1 MHARTIPGVALAM
14 TLFCGLLAGGA
25 ASGATPEEDM
35 IAAASLGTG
44 AKLGPWLT
52 NVHEE
57 YQKSSNKRA
66 FQSRIPALRVD
77 GGMIGVD
84 LYANDA
90 ASLRRSL
97 EQLGA
102 RNLKTHG
109 PLVSAQVPVSALG
122 QLAAL
127 PTLRFAMPALA
138 KVRVASQ
145 GGVVSQGDVSLG
157 SNSVRA
163 TTGLDGTGVTVGVM
177 SDSYQCNP
185 APFVPGAPTTTA
197 AQDEATQDVPPGVEV
212 LDNGGCPASDE
223 GRGMVQLVHDVAPGA
238 SQKFHSA
245 FNGSVDFADGILE
258 LQEAGADVIVDD
270 VIYFAENM
278 FSDGIIAQAAD
289 QAVARGA
296 AYFSS
301 AGNQARLSYESE
313 YREVLV
319 PINGGGNN
327 NGNGAPF
334 VLPAQDFDPGAGVD
348 TLQKIHVTPD
358 ASGQALI
365 VFSLQWD
372 QPFRTSTA

>member
-1 MHARTIPGVALAM
+1 
-14 TLFCGLLAGGA
+14 
-25 ASGATPEEDM
+25 
-35 IAAASLGTG
+35 
-44 AKLGPWLT
+44 
-52 NVHEE
+52 
-57 YQKSSNKRA
+57 
-66 FQSRIPALRVD
+66 
-77 GGMIGVD
+77 MIGID

-90 ASLRRSL
+90 AGLRRSL

-102 RNLKTHG
+102 RNVKAHG

-145 GGVVSQGDVSLG
+145 GDVVSQGDVSLG
-157 SNSVRA
+157 SNTVRA

-185 APFVPGAPTTTA
+185 APFVPGRAHDYGRAGRGDARMFRRGSRCSTTA
-197 AQDEATQDVPPGVEV
+197 ACPG
-212 LDNGGCPASDE
+212 SDE

-238 SQKFHSA
+238 AQKFHSA
-245 FNGSVDFADGILE
+245 FNSLVDFADGILE

-278 FSDGIIAQAAD
+278 FSDGIVAQAAD

-301 AGNQARLSYESE
+301 AGNQARKSYESE
-313 YREVLV
+313 YREV
-319 PINGGGNN
+319 
-327 NGNGAPF
+327 
-334 VLPAQDFDPGAGVD
+334 
-348 TLQKIHVTPD
+348 
-358 ASGQALI
+358 
-365 VFSLQWD
+365 
-372 QPFRTSTA
+372 RRCRSTAAAITTARARLSSCPRRISIQAPASIRCRRST